1 MVKNKTGGNRHK
13 KMARKNVKTGFI
25 KPKVRLG
32 KEEGEMYGKV
42 IEFYG
47 SGAKVLCNDNKERFL
62 VIRRKFKGRN
72 KRDNTIAINTM
83 VMVGIRDWE
92 CRDPKKIPK
101 CDLLYVYGREHLNE
115 LKKHAQEYVIPEE
128 VSKEDEEN
136 NVDFDANADE
146 TEFQNIKLTNTVN
159 NISKKEDVVE
169 DVVEEVVEDVDWD
182 DI

>member
-25 KPKVRLG
+25 KPKIRLV
-32 KEEGEMYGKV
+32 KEDGEMYGKV
-42 IEFYG
+42 TEFYG
-47 SGAKVLCNDNKERFL
+47 NGAKVLCNDNKERFL

-101 CDLLYVYGREHLNE
+101 CDLLFVYGREHINE
-115 LKKHAQEYVIPEE
+115 LKKHAEQYVIPED
-128 VSKEDEEN
+128 VKKDDEEN
-136 NVDFDANADE
+136 NVDFDINADKN
-146 TEFQNIKLTNTVN
+146 EFQNIKLTNTVN
-159 NISKKEDVVE
+159 DVDNKVAVVE
-169 DVVEEVVEDVDWD
+169 KIEEVDWD

>member
-25 KPKVRLG
+25 KPKIRLV

-47 SGAKVLCNDNKERFL
+47 NGAKVLCNDNKERFL

-101 CDLLYVYGREHLNE
+101 CDLLFVYGREHINE
-115 LKKHAQEYVIPEE
+115 LKKHAEQYVIPED
-128 VSKEDEEN
+128 VKKDDEEN
-136 NVDFDANADE
+136 NVDFDINADKN
-146 TEFQNIKLTNTVN
+146 EFQNIKLTNTVN
-159 NISKKEDVVE
+159 DVDNKVAVVE
-169 DVVEEVVEDVDWD
+169 KIEEVDWD

>member
-13 KMARKNVKTGFI
+13 KMARKNVKTAFI
-25 KPKVRLG
+25 KPKIRLV
-32 KEEGEMYGKV
+32 KEEGEMYAKV

-92 CRDPKKIPK
+92 CRDPKKTPK
-101 CDLLYVYGREHLNE
+101 CDLLFVYGGEHINE
-115 LKKHAQEYVIPEE
+115 LKNHVETNILPDDVNKDDDENNFDFDINADKTEFENVKITTKPVADKTENKKEE
-128 VSKEDEEN
+128 VMEE
-136 NVDFDANADE
+136 
-146 TEFQNIKLTNTVN
+146 
-159 NISKKEDVVE
+159 
-169 DVVEEVVEDVDWD
+169 VDWD

>member
-25 KPKVRLG
+25 KPKIRLV
-32 KEEGEMYGKV
+32 KEDGEMYGKV
-42 IEFYG
+42 TEFYG
-47 SGAKVLCNDNKERFL
+47 NGAKVLCNDNKERFL
-62 VIRRKFKGRN
+62 VIRRKFRGRN

-101 CDLLYVYGREHLNE
+101 CDLLFVYGREHINE
-115 LKKHAQEYVIPEE
+115 LKKHAEQYVIPED
-128 VSKEDEEN
+128 VKKDDEEN
-136 NVDFDANADE
+136 NVDFDINADKN
-146 TEFQNIKLTNTVN
+146 EFQNIKLTNTVN
-159 NISKKEDVVE
+159 DVDNKVAVVE
-169 DVVEEVVEDVDWD
+169 KIEEVDWD

>member
-25 KPKVRLG
+25 KPKIRLV

-47 SGAKVLCNDNKERFL
+47 NGAKVLCNDNKERFL

-101 CDLLYVYGREHLNE
+101 CDLLFVYGREHINE
-115 LKKHAQEYVIPEE
+115 LKKHAEQYVIPED
-128 VSKEDEEN
+128 VKKDDEEN
-136 NVDFDANADE
+136 NVDFDVNADKN
-146 TEFQNIKLTNTVN
+146 EFQNIKLTNTVN
-159 NISKKEDVVE
+159 DVDNKVAVVE
-169 DVVEEVVEDVDWD
+169 KIEEVDWD